1 MSDVLSDTAQALIA
15 AGLDAHQV
23 RAVIRE
29 QRARWG
35 GAAVYVRAIDREERA
50 GEIRQAVAQGVSLRG
65 AAREAGCSDDTVRRV
80 LARAGACWAGVG

>member
-15 AGLDAHQV
+15 AGLDASQV

-35 GAAVYVRAIDREERA
+35 GAAV
-50 GEIRQAVAQGVSLRG
+50 
-65 AAREAGCSDDTVRRV
+65 
-80 LARAGACWAGVG
+80 